1 MSAVFQQLKTL
12 AETEGMDLG
21 KILRCHG
28 WDQAGASNGP
38 GTLLI
43 DPMLQE
49 EEEEEEEED
58 DDEEDEEEEDG
69 EAEEEQEGEDE
80 ETLEE
85 REAAAPNWTQD
96 DKRANETQLDGVQET
111 LLDEEEEQQVE
122 QQQEEDAD
130 EQAKGAIDQQVE
142 QQQEE
147 DADEQET
154 GAIDGEALTKS
165 DVKGLEAVHSSAAIV
180 PEVLPGMSDQK
191 KLADRDDAGKFAHQR
206 GEGRRC
212 GKTRACESGK
222 G

>member
-1 MSAVFQQLKTL
+1 MSAVFQQLKAL

-21 KILRCHG
+21 KIMRCHG
-28 WDQAGASNGP
+28 WDQAGGSNGP

-43 DPMLQE
+43 DPMLQ
-49 EEEEEEEED
+49 EEEEEEED

-69 EAEEEQEGEDE
+69 EAEEEQEGEEE

-111 LLDEEEEQQVE
+111 LLDEEGQ
-122 QQQEEDAD
+122 
-130 EQAKGAIDQQVE
+130 QQVE

-180 PEVLPGMSDQK
+180 PEMLPGMSDQK
-191 KLADRDDAGKFAHQR
+191 N
-206 GEGRRC
+206 C
-212 GKTRACESGK
+212 
-222 G
+222 